1 MGASRL
7 GRSTRPLR
15 PATMAAAR
23 GMIAEGAM
31 GLVIPGLWAAWFVY
45 WHVAAFGTKPARRR
59 ESVASR
65 LSHILPLVLAVWL
78 FIRPGMAGPALGAP
92 ILNYAGSFPVIGILL
107 VAAGLG
113 FAVWARVHLA
123 GNWSGTVTLKQ
134 DHELVRSGPYALVRH
149 PIYTG
154 LLLAAIGTV
163 VAIDRWSALVALAL
177 MAVAFLRKIVIEERF
192 MAEAFGATY
201 ADYSRS
207 TAQLVPYLW

>member
-1 MGASRL
+1 
-7 GRSTRPLR
+7 
-15 PATMAAAR
+15 MAF
-23 GMIAEGAM
+23 
-31 GLVIPGLWAAWFVY
+31 VIIGLWVAWFVY
-45 WHVAAFGTKPARRR
+45 WHLAAFGTKPAQRR

-65 LSHILPLVLAVWL
+65 LSHIIPLVLAAWL

-92 ILNYAGSFPVIGILL
+92 ILPRAGGFDIAGALL

-113 FAVWARVHLA
+113 FAVWARLHLA

-154 LLLAAIGTV
+154 LLLAAVGTV

-177 MAVAFLRKIVIEERF
+177 MAAAFLRKIVIEERF
-192 MAEAFGATY
+192 MAEAFGPAY
-201 ADYSRS
+201 ADYSRG
-207 TAQLVPYLW
+207 TARLVPYLW

>member
-1 MGASRL
+1 VAF
-7 GRSTRPLR
+7 
-15 PATMAAAR
+15 
-23 GMIAEGAM
+23 
-31 GLVIPGLWAAWFVY
+31 VIIGLWAAWWIY
-45 WHVAAFGTKPARRR
+45 WHVAAFGTKPAQRS
-59 ESVASR
+59 ESIASR
-65 LSHILPLVLAVWL
+65 LSHIVPLVLAIGL
-78 FIRPGMAGPALGAP
+78 FIRPEMAGPALGSP
-92 ILNYAGSFPVIGILL
+92 ILQRAESFDIAGAVL

-177 MAVAFLRKIVIEERF
+177 MAAAFLRKIAIEERF
-192 MAEAFGATY
+192 MADAFGPAY
-201 ADYSRS
+201 ADYSRT
-207 TAQLVPYLW
+207 TARLVPYLW